1 MQQMTDAHA
10 RPDGDPAR
18 IRLLVV
24 DDHAL
29 VRAGLVHLLTS
40 APDLDVVG
48 EAGDG
53 YAAIRA
59 VTDADPDRRPDVVL
73 MDLSMPG
80 MDGIAAT
87 RALVTAAPST
97 RVLALTSFDDQAR
110 VLAMLDAGA
119 SGYLVKDAK
128 PQEILDAVRAAHRGD
143 APLSLAASTALVR
156 ARATR
161 TTSITLT
168 AREQD
173 VLARL
178 AEGLSNQAIAS
189 DLSISEA
196 TVKAHLTQIYQ
207 ALSVSDRTSAVV
219 KAIQLGLVPP
229 PR

>member
-1 MQQMTDAHA
+1 MMNQGVLRGDDA
-10 RPDGDPAR
+10 PM

-40 APDLDVVG
+40 VPDFSVVG
-48 EAGDG
+48 EASDG
-53 YAAIRA
+53 AAALQA
-59 VTDADPDRRPDVVL
+59 VVADDPAGRPDVVL

-87 RALVTAAPST
+87 RAIVAASPTT

-119 SGYLVKDAK
+119 AGYLVKDAK

-156 ARATR
+156 ARASRSTQ
-161 TTSITLT
+161 ITLT
-168 AREQD
+168 SREQD

-178 AEGLSNQAIAS
+178 AEGLSNQSIAR

-229 PR
+229 PQ

>member
-1 MQQMTDAHA
+1 MSTDAL
-10 RPDGDPAR
+10 PTEGSTK

-40 APDLDVVG
+40 APDLTVVG
-48 EAGDG
+48 EASDG
-53 YAAIRA
+53 YEA
-59 VTDADPDRRPDVVL
+59 VDQVTNAESGALPDVVL

-87 RALVTAAPST
+87 RAVLAVRPMI
-97 RVLALTSFDDQAR
+97 RVLALTSFDDQTK

-156 ARATR
+156 ARAAR
-161 TTSITLT
+161 GPEASLTS
-168 AREQD
+168 REQD

-178 AEGLSNQAIAS
+178 AEGMSNQAIAA
-189 DLSISEA
+189 DLHISEA

-207 ALSVSDRTSAVV
+207 GLGVSDRPSAVV
-219 KAIQLGLVPP
+219 RAIQLGMGAP